1 MHLANKE
8 EKGKIYFLMNWNYV
22 KKLKCYGLNL
32 HSFSQL
38 LLHHLN
44 LTWHKTAC
52 FSLHFSSHCHCG
64 TATQKKCRVK
74 RSLRVI
80 SFLFHPLIDLRL
92 LSIQGRIQKF
102 FKEGG
107 GLLLYRRDFL
117 LKIEK
122 IPKRVGG
129 GFLWPPWI
137 SPCVYLP
144 LHFIF
149 HTFEGTASVLIL
161 YGQQQTK
168 KKYCVL
174 TFLKRSLPAFIFFL
188 IFFLLLLLF
197 IASLLIAI
205 IQHLW
210 WFLFV

>member
-1 MHLANKE
+1 
-8 EKGKIYFLMNWNYV
+8 MNWIYV

-92 LSIQGRIQKF
+92 LLSIQRCVQKF
-102 FKEGG
+102 FERGG
-107 GLLLYRRDFL
+107 GVWFGCDCFSIDGIFFL
-117 LKIEK
+117 KPLENWKNSQK
-122 IPKRVGG
+122 GAGG
-129 GFLWPPWI
+129 ALT
-137 SPCVYLP
+137 P
-144 LHFIF
+144 LNKPLCPSTFTFYFI

-168 KKYCVL
+168 KNCVL

-188 IFFLLLLLF
+188 ILFLLLLLF
-197 IASLLIAI
+197 IASLLVAI
-205 IQHLW
+205 IQYLW